1 MAQVADYVIANA
13 SGANVR
19 SDLIAVF
26 AAIQSCNAGSQNN
39 LGTTAKCQL
48 FADTQNDKL
57 KIRSTGGEDA
67 GASATFFE
75 IGDLDQTNLGLLKKS
90 GGAGTEMTGQFLA
103 LASTN
108 PAVPSVCFAGDT
120 DTGFYRLA
128 ENVIG
133 VATAGSQRLFIN
145 QDGDIAL
152 GTDTVRNGAKLN
164 VKNDTQVVATF
175 ECQNADPQIYI
186 GDNMAS
192 TDNNTL
198 VIGYDRQDNRGYLTI
213 AADSDVAGIN
223 IGNTG
228 SVGIGAASNADKLEV
243 FGAIRSKTSSSNFN
257 AGDESSI
264 LDFVGSSH
272 GRVGTVAGASGTA
285 RAFAFV
291 IGGVEKARFSPTGT
305 FFLNKADTSDTAAAM
320 VVDGGDLKHRVE
332 AGETRRIYFLQGSGA
347 YSLPSSGG
355 AAIGSSVVAE
365 SGGHSQD
372 IFFETHKQ
380 GVGAAERLRIASDG
394 TVTISTADVK
404 ITSNSANEGSNLEI
418 TNTTSNPAGI
428 HLKSGHGN
436 FAIYNSRLNANC
448 LEFMDDGAT
457 KMMLKPVTNTAGT
470 QHDLQLPNSAGTL
483 VNYFTGFHTSS
494 TSIQVPNG
502 NRAGIHFDGST
513 MYLHAPSASSAFE
526 VWTKAYNAS
535 GVELGELQLR
545 ISQQGDI
552 TNRFNSYGVLSDEK
566 LKQDIVDSGSQWN
579 DIKAVKLKKFKFKSE
594 VANVG
599 SEKAQIHLGVIAQD
613 LEDAGMSGLVNDNPD
628 IIDGK
633 DQGTVTKSVK
643 ASILY
648 MKAVKALQES
658 MERIET
664 LETKVAALESA

>member
-1 MAQVADYVIANA
+1 MAQVADYNIANA
-13 SGANVR
+13 SGASVR
-19 SDLIAVF
+19 SDLNAVF
-26 AAIQSCNAGSQNN
+26 AAVQTLNAGSQNN
-39 LGTTAKCQL
+39 LGTTAQCQL

-57 KIRSTGGEDA
+57 KIRSTSGADA

-75 IGDLDQTNLGLLKKS
+75 IGDLDQTHLGLLKKS
-90 GGAGTEMTGQFLA
+90 GGAGTEMTGQFLS

-108 PAVPSVCFAGDT
+108 PAVPSMSFAGDT

-133 VATAGSQRLFIN
+133 VATAGGQRLFIN
-145 QDGDIAL
+145 QVGDMAI
-152 GTDTVRNGAKLN
+152 GTDTARNEAKLTIR
-164 VKNDTQVVATF
+164 NDTQVVASF
-175 ECQNADPQIYI
+175 ECQTADPQIYI

-192 TDNNTL
+192 VNDNTL
-198 VIGYDRQDNRGYLTI
+198 VIGYNRSQNRGYLTI
-213 AADSDVAGIN
+213 ASDSDVAGIS

-291 IGGVEKARFSPTGT
+291 IGGVEKARFSQTGT
-305 FFLNKADTSDTAAAM
+305 LFLNKNADTSDTAAAM
-320 VVDGGDLKHRVE
+320 VVDGGDVKHRVD

-347 YSLPSSGG
+347 YSFPSTGG
-355 AAIGSSVVAE
+355 AAIGATTTAVT
-365 SGGHSQD
+365 GGFDHE

-380 GVGAAERLRIASDG
+380 GVGAAERLRITSDG
-394 TVTISTADVK
+394 TVR
-404 ITSNSANEGSNLEI
+404 ITSGLATEGANLEI
-418 TNTTSNPAGI
+418 LNTTSNPAGI

-436 FAIYNSRLNANC
+436 FAIYNSRLNTNC
-448 LEFMDDGAT
+448 LEFMDDGVT
-457 KMMLKPVTNTAGT
+457 KMMLKPVTNASGT

-483 VNYFTGFHTSS
+483 VNFFTGFHT
-494 TSIQVPNG
+494 TSESVASANG
-502 NRAGIHFDGST
+502 NRAGIHFDGNT
-513 MYLHAPSASSAFE
+513 MYLHAPSGSSAFE
-526 VWTKAYNAS
+526 VWTSDGGTAGTSLTKIK
-535 GVELGELQLR
+535 LR
-545 ISQQGDI
+545 ISQTGDV
-552 TNRFNSYGVLSDEK
+552 TNINNNYGHLSDEK

-579 DIKAVKLKKFKFKSE
+579 DIKAMKIRKYKLKDAVSSLGLE
-594 VANVG
+594 NAP
-599 SEKAQIHLGVIAQD
+599 IHLGVVAQE
-613 LEDAGMSGLVNDNPD
+613 LEAAGMSGLVIDVPD
-628 IIDGK
+628 VEDGV

-643 ASILY
+643 SSIIY

>member
-1 MAQVADYVIANA
+1 MAQVADYNMANA
-13 SGANVR
+13 SGASVR
-19 SDLIAVF
+19 SDLNLVF
-26 AAIQSCNAGSQNN
+26 EAIKTLNSGGSDPSNTAAFMPYVDTADNN
-39 LGTTAKCQL
+39 
-48 FADTQNDKL
+48 NL
-57 KIRSTGGEDA
+57 KIRNSSNNGFT
-67 GASATFFE
+67 T
-75 IGDLDQTNLGLLKKS
+75 IGPVDTANLGLLPAA
-90 GGAGTEMTGQFLA
+90 GGTMTGQLQIHNTNS
-103 LASTN
+103 STS
-108 PAVPSVCFAGDT
+108 PGLCFSGDT
-120 DTGFYRLA
+120 DTGFLRVA
-128 ENVIG
+128 DNVIG
-133 VATAGSQRLFIN
+133 VTTAGSLRLFIN

-152 GTDTVRNGAKLN
+152 GTDTVENGAKLN

-213 AADSDVAGIN
+213 AADSDLAGIN

-320 VVDGGDLKHRVE
+320 VVDGGDIKHRVE
-332 AGETRRIYFLQGSGA
+332 AGETGRIYFLQGATA
-347 YSLPSSGG
+347 YSLPSTGG
-355 AAIGSSVVAE
+355 AAICSSCVAE

-394 TVTISTADVK
+394 LVTISSGIVK
-404 ITSNSANEGSNLEI
+404 ITSALGTEGSNLEI
-418 TNTTSNPAGI
+418 LNTASNPAGI
-428 HLKSGHGN
+428 HLKSNHGN

-448 LEFMDDGAT
+448 LEFMDDGVT
-457 KMMLKPVTNTAGT
+457 KMMLKPVTNNVGT
-470 QHDLQLPNSAGTL
+470 QHDLQLTNSAGTL
-483 VNYFTGFHTSS
+483 VNYFTGFHTTDANASGA
-494 TSIQVPNG
+494 NA
-502 NRAGIHFDGST
+502 NRVGIHFDGST
-513 MYLHAPSASSAFE
+513 MYVHSPGNSPSIE
-526 VWTKAYNAS
+526 TWGNN
-535 GVELGELQLR
+535 E
-545 ISQQGDI
+545 GDAGSDLAKI
-552 TNRFNSYGVLSDEK
+552 QFRVSHTGDVTNRNNNYGHLSDEK

-579 DIKAVKLKKFKFKSE
+579 DIKAIKIRKYKLKGLVE
-594 VANVG
+594 NLGLDNAPT
-599 SEKAQIHLGVIAQD
+599 HLGVVAQE
-613 LEDAGMSGLVNDNPD
+613 LEAAGMNGLVIDVPD
-628 IIDGK
+628 IEDGV

-643 ASILY
+643 SSIIY

-664 LETKVAALESA
+664 LETKVAALASA

>member
-1 MAQVADYVIANA
+1 MAQVADYNIANA
-13 SGANVR
+13 SGASVR
-19 SDLIAVF
+19 SDLNAVF
-26 AAIQSCNAGSQNN
+26 AAVQTLNAGSQNN
-39 LGTTAKCQL
+39 LGTTAQCQL

-57 KIRSTGGEDA
+57 KIRSTSGADA

-108 PAVPSVCFAGDT
+108 PAVPSICFAGDT

-133 VATAGSQRLFIN
+133 VTTAGSQRLFIN

-152 GTDTVRNGAKLN
+152 GTDTVRNSAKLN
-164 VKNDTQVVATF
+164 VRNDTQVVASF

-192 TDNNTL
+192 VDNNTL

-213 AADSDVAGIN
+213 AADSDVAGIS

-228 SVGIGAASNADKLEV
+228 SVGIGHASNADKLEV
-243 FGAIRSKTSSSNFN
+243 GGAIRSTTSSSNFN

-272 GRVGTVAGASGTA
+272 GRVGTVTGASGTA

-347 YSLPSSGG
+347 YSIPSTGG
-355 AAIGSSVVAE
+355 AAICSSNVAE

-372 IFFETHKQ
+372 LFFETHKQ
-380 GVGAAERLRIASDG
+380 GVGAAERLRITSDG
-394 TVTISTADVK
+394 VVR
-404 ITSNSANEGSNLEI
+404 ITSAAATEGANLEI
-418 TNTTSNPAGI
+418 LNTSSNPAGI
-428 HLKSGHGN
+428 HLKSNHGN
-436 FAIYNSRLNANC
+436 FAIYNSRLDANT
-448 LEFMDDGAT
+448 LEFMDDGVT
-457 KMMLKPVTNTAGT
+457 KMKLKPVTNTAGT
-470 QHDLQLPNSAGTL
+470 QHDLMITNSAGTL

-494 TSIQVPNG
+494 TSIQAPNG

-513 MYLHAPSASSAFE
+513 MYLHAPSSTSAFE
-526 VWTKAYNAS
+526 VWTKAFNAS

-545 ISQQGDI
+545 ISQQGDV
-552 TNRFNSYGVLSDEK
+552 TNRFNSYGVFSDVK

-599 SEKAQIHLGVIAQD
+599 SDKAQIHLGVIAQD

-643 ASILY
+643 VSILY
-648 MKAVKALQES
+648 MKALKALQES